1 MTFLGISGMQYSG
14 QDLAGSRILLAE
26 DSNVFTSMVSK
37 RMDELFGIKVE
48 ICRNFEDLQL
58 AYDRSPE
65 PVTLAISNINL
76 PGAENGEA
84 LDYLIDLSI
93 PVIVFTGTFHEGT
106 REKLLKQ
113 DVVDYILKDNVFAV
127 EMLAESV
134 CRFLTNHEHHV
145 LIVDDSPTARALLS
159 SRLKR
164 YNFRVSTADS
174 GAKALELLKKN
185 SDIGLVVT
193 DYNMP
198 DIDGFELTRRVR
210 SMRGSHE
217 LRIIGVSSSDNRLL
231 SARFLKAGGNDFMLR
246 PFIDE
251 EFYCR
256 VNQNL
261 DTLIQIRSMHEY
273 RAGLA
278 GKRASPDLGAA
289 LRHLK

>member
-1 MTFLGISGMQYSG
+1 MTFLGISGMHYSG
-14 QDLAGSRILLAE
+14 QDLVGARILLAE
-26 DSNVFTSMVSK
+26 DSNVFTSMISK
-37 RMDELFGIKVE
+37 RLKELFGIEVE

-58 AYDRSPE
+58 AYDRSTD

-84 LDYLIDLSI
+84 LSYLIDLSI
-93 PVIVFTGTFHEGT
+93 PVIVFTGTFHEDT

-134 CRFLTNHEHHV
+134 CRFLTNHQHHV

-174 GAKALELLKKN
+174 GAKALDLLKKN
-185 SDIGLVVT
+185 ADIGLMVT

-198 DIDGFELTRRVR
+198 DIDGFELTRRIR
-210 SMRGSHE
+210 SVRGSHE

-261 DTLIQIRSMHEY
+261 DTLIQIRSMQER
-273 RAGLA
+273 RAGDRKA
-278 GKRASPDLGAA
+278 TA
-289 LRHLK
+289 

>member
-14 QDLAGSRILLAE
+14 ESLANARILLAE
-26 DSNVFTSMVSK
+26 DSNVFTSMVGTRLK
-37 RMDELFGIKVE
+37 ELFGIEIE

-58 AYDRSPE
+58 AYDRSTE

-84 LDYLIDLSI
+84 LEYLIDLSI
-93 PVIVFTGTFHEGT
+93 PTIVFTGTFHQET
-106 REKLLKQ
+106 RDKLLTK
-113 DVVDYILKDNVFAV
+113 DIVDYILKDNVFAV

-134 CRFLTNHEHHV
+134 CRFLTNHRHHV

-164 YNFRVSTADS
+164 YNFRVSTAEN
-174 GAKALELLKKN
+174 GAKALEILKKN
-185 SDIGLVVT
+185 SDIGLVIT

-198 DIDGFELTRRVR
+198 DIDGFELTRRIR
-210 SMRGSHE
+210 SVRGSHE
-217 LRIIGVSSSDNRLL
+217 LRIIGVSSSSDRHL

-261 DTLIQIRSMHEY
+261 DTLIQIRSM
-273 RAGLA
+273 RSARSVGDIKNVA
-278 GKRASPDLGAA
+278 
-289 LRHLK
+289 

>member
-14 QDLAGSRILLAE
+14 QSLANSRIVLAE
-26 DSNVFTSMVSK
+26 DSNVFTSMIGTRLK
-37 RMDELFGIKVE
+37 ELFGIDVE
-48 ICRNFEDLQL
+48 ICRSFEELQL
-58 AYDRSPE
+58 AYDQGTE

-84 LDYLIDLSI
+84 LEYLVDLSI
-93 PVIVFTGTFHEGT
+93 PTIVFTGTFHQET
-106 REKLLKQ
+106 RDKLLAK
-113 DVVDYILKDNVFAV
+113 DIVDYILKDNVFAV

-134 CRFLTNHEHHV
+134 CRFLTNHRHHV

-164 YNFRVSTADS
+164 YNFRVSVAEN
-174 GAKALELLKKN
+174 GAKALEILKKN
-185 SDIGLVVT
+185 PDIGLVVT

-198 DIDGFELTRRVR
+198 DIDGFELTRRIR
-210 SMRGSHE
+210 SVRGSHE
-217 LRIIGVSSSDNRLL
+217 LRIIGVSSSSDRLL

-261 DTLIQIRSMHEY
+261 DTLIQIWSMQAKFQEP
-273 RAGLA
+273 AT
-278 GKRASPDLGAA
+278 
-289 LRHLK
+289 RHVA

>member
-14 QDLAGSRILLAE
+14 QSLASSRILLAE
-26 DSNVFTSMVSK
+26 DSNVFTSMIGTRLK
-37 RMDELFGIKVE
+37 ELFGIEVE
-48 ICRNFEDLQL
+48 VCRDFEELQL

-84 LDYLIDLSI
+84 LEYLIDLSI
-93 PVIVFTGTFHEGT
+93 PTIVFTGTFQQEM
-106 REKLLKQ
+106 RDKLLSK
-113 DVVDYILKDNVFAV
+113 DIVDYILKDNVFAV

-134 CRFLTNHEHHV
+134 CRFLTNHRHHV
-145 LIVDDSPTARALLS
+145 LIVDDSPTARALLT

-164 YNFRVSTADS
+164 YNFRVSTAEN
-174 GAKALELLKKN
+174 GARALEILKKN
-185 SDIGLVVT
+185 ADIGLVVT

-198 DIDGFELTRRVR
+198 DIDGFELTRRIR
-210 SMRGSHE
+210 SVRGSHE
-217 LRIIGVSSSDNRLL
+217 LRIIGVSSSSNRLL

-261 DTLIQIRSMHEY
+261 DTLIQIRSMHSARKE
-273 RAGLA
+273 
-278 GKRASPDLGAA
+278 AA
-289 LRHLK
+289 VKNVA

>member
-14 QDLAGSRILLAE
+14 QSLANSRILLAE
-26 DSNVFTSMVSK
+26 DSNVFTSMIGTRLK
-37 RMDELFGIKVE
+37 ELFGIEVE
-48 ICRNFEDLQL
+48 VCRNFEELQL
-58 AYDRSPE
+58 AYDRSTE

-84 LDYLIDLSI
+84 LEYLIDLSI
-93 PVIVFTGTFHEGT
+93 PTIVFTGTFHEAT
-106 REKLLKQ
+106 RDKLLSKEI
-113 DVVDYILKDNVFAV
+113 VDYILKDNVFAV

-134 CRFLTNHEHHV
+134 CRFLTNHRHHV

-164 YNFRVSTADS
+164 YNFRVSVAES
-174 GAKALELLKKN
+174 GAKALEILKKN
-185 SDIGLVVT
+185 PDIGLVVT

-198 DIDGFELTRRVR
+198 DIDGFELTRRIR
-210 SMRGSHE
+210 SVRGSHE
-217 LRIIGVSSSDNRLL
+217 LRIIGVSSSSNRLL

-261 DTLIQIRSMHEY
+261 DTLVQIWSMQAKLKE
-273 RAGLA
+273 
-278 GKRASPDLGAA
+278 PAA
-289 LRHLK
+289 VKSVA

>member
-14 QDLAGSRILLAE
+14 QSLASSRILLAE
-26 DSNVFTSMVSK
+26 DSNVFTSMIGTRLK
-37 RMDELFGIKVE
+37 ELFGIEVE
-48 ICRNFEDLQL
+48 ICRDFEELQL

-84 LDYLIDLSI
+84 LEYLIDLSI
-93 PVIVFTGTFHEGT
+93 PTVVFTGTFQEEM
-106 REKLLKQ
+106 RDKLLAK
-113 DVVDYILKDNVFAV
+113 DIVDYILKDNVFAV

-134 CRFLTNHEHHV
+134 CRFLTNHRHHV
-145 LIVDDSPTARALLS
+145 LIVDDSPTARALLT

-164 YNFRVSTADS
+164 YNFRVSTAES
-174 GAKALELLKKN
+174 GAKALEILKKN
-185 SDIGLVVT
+185 ADIGLVVT

-198 DIDGFELTRRVR
+198 DIDGFELTRRIR
-210 SMRGSHE
+210 SVRGSHE
-217 LRIIGVSSSDNRLL
+217 LRIIGVSSSSNRLL

-261 DTLIQIRSMHEY
+261 DTLIQIRSMHSARRE
-273 RAGLA
+273 
-278 GKRASPDLGAA
+278 AA
-289 LRHLK
+289 AKNVA

>member
-14 QDLAGSRILLAE
+14 QSLANSRILLAE
-26 DSNVFTSMVSK
+26 DSNVFTSMIGTRLK
-37 RMDELFGIKVE
+37 ELFGIEVE
-48 ICRNFEDLQL
+48 VCRNFEELQL
-58 AYDRSPE
+58 AYDRSTE

-84 LDYLIDLSI
+84 LEYLIDLSI
-93 PVIVFTGTFHEGT
+93 PTIVFTGTFHEAT
-106 REKLLKQ
+106 RDKLLSKEI
-113 DVVDYILKDNVFAV
+113 VDYILKDNVFAV

-134 CRFLTNHEHHV
+134 CRFLTNHRHHV

-164 YNFRVSTADS
+164 YNFRVSVADS
-174 GAKALELLKKN
+174 GAKALEILKKN
-185 SDIGLVVT
+185 PDIGLVVT

-198 DIDGFELTRRVR
+198 DIDGFELTRRIR
-210 SMRGSHE
+210 SVRGSHE
-217 LRIIGVSSSDNRLL
+217 LRIIGVSSSSNRLL

-261 DTLIQIRSMHEY
+261 DTLVQIWSMQD
-273 RAGLA
+273 
-278 GKRASPDLGAA
+278 K
-289 LRHLK
+289 LKEPATVKSVA

>member
-14 QDLAGSRILLAE
+14 ESLANARILLAE
-26 DSNVFTSMVSK
+26 DSNVFTSMVGTRLK
-37 RMDELFGIKVE
+37 ELFGIEIE

-58 AYDRSPE
+58 AYDRSTE

-84 LDYLIDLSI
+84 LEYLIDLSI
-93 PVIVFTGTFHEGT
+93 PTIVFTGTFQQET
-106 REKLLKQ
+106 RDRLLAK
-113 DVVDYILKDNVFAV
+113 DIVDYILKDNVFAV
-127 EMLAESV
+127 DMLAESV
-134 CRFLTNHEHHV
+134 CRFLTNHRHHV
-145 LIVDDSPTARALLS
+145 LIVDDSMTARALLS

-164 YNFRVSTADS
+164 YNFRVSVAES
-174 GAKALELLKKN
+174 GAKALEILKK
-185 SDIGLVVT
+185 SPDIGLVVT

-198 DIDGFELTRRVR
+198 DIDGFELTRRIR
-210 SMRGSHE
+210 SVRGSHE
-217 LRIIGVSSSDNRLL
+217 LRVIGVSSSSDRLL

-261 DTLIQIRSMHEY
+261 DTLIQIRTMRSK
-273 RAGLA
+273 A
-278 GKRASPDLGAA
+278 PAA
-289 LRHLK
+289 DVRNVA

>member
-14 QDLAGSRILLAE
+14 QSLANSRILVAE
-26 DSNVFTSMVSK
+26 DSNVFTSMIGTRLK
-37 RMDELFGIKVE
+37 ELFGIDVE
-48 ICRNFEDLQL
+48 ICRNFEELQL
-58 AYDRSPE
+58 AYDQSGE

-84 LDYLIDLSI
+84 LEYLIDLSI
-93 PVIVFTGTFHEGT
+93 PTIVFTGTFHEDT
-106 REKLLKQ
+106 RDKLLSK
-113 DVVDYILKDNVFAV
+113 DIVDYILKDNVFAV

-134 CRFLTNHEHHV
+134 CRFLTNHRHHV

-164 YNFRVSTADS
+164 YNFRVSLAEN
-174 GAKALELLKKN
+174 GAKALEILKKN
-185 SDIGLVVT
+185 PDIGLLVT

-198 DIDGFELTRRVR
+198 DIDGFELTRRIR
-210 SMRGSHE
+210 SVRGSHE
-217 LRIIGVSSSDNRLL
+217 LRIIGVSSSSNRLL

-261 DTLIQIRSMHEY
+261 DTLIQIRSMQAKLKET
-273 RAGLA
+273 
-278 GKRASPDLGAA
+278 AA
-289 LRHLK
+289 VKSVA

>member
-14 QDLAGSRILLAE
+14 ESLATARILLAE
-26 DSNVFTSMVSK
+26 DSNVFTSMVGTRLK
-37 RMDELFGIKVE
+37 ELFGIEIE

-58 AYDRSPE
+58 AYDRSTE

-84 LDYLIDLSI
+84 LEYLIDLSI
-93 PVIVFTGTFHEGT
+93 PTIVFTGTFQQET
-106 REKLLKQ
+106 RDRLLAK
-113 DVVDYILKDNVFAV
+113 DIVDYILKDNVFAV
-127 EMLAESV
+127 DMLAESV
-134 CRFLTNHEHHV
+134 CRFLTNHRHHV
-145 LIVDDSPTARALLS
+145 LIVDDSMTARALLS

-164 YNFRVSTADS
+164 YNFRVSVAES
-174 GAKALELLKKN
+174 GAKALEILKK
-185 SDIGLVVT
+185 SPDIGLVVT

-198 DIDGFELTRRVR
+198 DIDGFELTRRIR
-210 SMRGSHE
+210 SVRGSHE
-217 LRIIGVSSSDNRLL
+217 LRVIGVSSSSDRLL

-261 DTLIQIRSMHEY
+261 DTLIQIRTMRS
-273 RAGLA
+273 RA
-278 GKRASPDLGAA
+278 PAA
-289 LRHLK
+289 DVRNVA